1 MKTKLMSS
9 ALIGLLALIGLGCER
24 PISENSQV
32 ALQLPTYKNETALT
46 CTKCLKAIIVNVNSE
61 NFKTIVFNQKMDKFS
76 EAGLELTSEIV
87 LDIPSGLA
95 RKIQIL
101 AIYLLPD
108 ATTEVQ
114 YGSTVID
121 LLVAEPPPV
130 TIALAS
136 LGLFKGGSIVGR
148 YLTLG
153 DHGPTG
159 NVIISMNHA
168 ASGLNMDIGSGE
180 IVDGWFDLFASENF
194 PMSYRFESGI
204 AIPEFQNIT
213 LDSLVPLTSAAAV
226 THRARIH
233 RPSNY
238 FVYRNPNWSEVNE
251 NHDIVYGFFGGSALV
266 SSKKVCIEHQSA
278 PSQFSNLATTISG
291 TTLLTFDESSG
302 LTPASIYGISGI
314 DSVMDADCALPNPA
328 PLFTK
333 DVISI
338 RKNQFDGN
346 GNDTARAKGGAFS
359 YVQDGSSI
367 SKYYLTSSVGA
378 GTKHVFSSLPG
389 TFSGLTPKFNGIR
402 LFKRASAVNG
412 GFDGFK
418 CNALWLVAA
427 GFDEVT
433 VAPQVS
439 VITGEV
445 RFLLSPAASQTDG
458 FILCPTK
465 DSILDGAGG
474 FYVGSLYFPP

>member
-1 MKTKLMSS
+1 MSS

-76 EAGLELTSEIV
+76 EAGLELTSEVV

-101 AIYLLPD
+101 AIYLLSD
-108 ATTEVQ
+108 SSTEVQ
-114 YGSTVID
+114 YGSAVVD

-130 TIALAS
+130 TIALTS

-159 NVIISMNHA
+159 NVIISMNHT
-168 ASGLNMDIGSGE
+168 ASGMNMDIGFGE
-180 IVDGWFDLFASENF
+180 IIDGWFDLFASENF

-204 AIPEFQNIT
+204 AIPEFQSIT
-213 LDSLVPLTSAAAV
+213 LDNLMPIAEPAV
-226 THRARIH
+226 VNYRARIH
-233 RPSNY
+233 RPASY
-238 FVYRNPNWSEVNE
+238 FTNRSSVWIPVNE
-251 NHDIVYGFFGGSALV
+251 SHDIVYGFFGGSAQV
-266 SSKKVCIEHQSA
+266 PNKKVCIEHHSA
-278 PSQFSNLATTISG
+278 PSQFSNLASTNSG
-291 TTLLTFDESSG
+291 TPLLTFDESANS
-302 LTPASIYGISGI
+302 LFPADIYGISGI
-314 DSVMDADCALPNPA
+314 DSVMDADCTLSNPA

-346 GNDTARAKGGAFS
+346 GNDTARAKGGVFS

-367 SKYYLTSSVGA
+367 SKYYLTNSSGS

-389 TFSGLTPKFNGIR
+389 TFSGFTPKFNGIR

-418 CNALWLVAA
+418 CNNLWLVAA

-433 VAPQVS
+433 VAPLVS
-439 VITGEV
+439 IITGEV
-445 RFLLSPAASQTDG
+445 QFLLSPAASQTDG
-458 FILCPTK
+458 YILCPTK

-474 FYVGSLYFPP
+474 FYVGSLYFIP